1 MDAISP
7 KATSK
12 KSLEKKVSREE
23 AEEAVR
29 TLIKWA
35 GDNPKREGL
44 IDTPKRVVNAYEEFF
59 AGYNVSPEKV
69 LSKTFNDV
77 NGYDDIVMLK
87 NISLNSHCEHHM
99 VPIIGK
105 VHLAYIPVDKVVGI
119 SKLARVVDIFG
130 KRLQTQETMTKQ
142 IAETIQNSLKPKGV
156 AVYMVVFHD
165 CMRIRGVAKPDVSL
179 IASSLFVCFD
189 IFYQYKFGEDIFGFK
204 TLGSGRKLGGPFGD
218 DGGDWILLAQERESW
233 HKLEDKFAHNC
244 LSHDD

>member
-1 MDAISP
+1 MKKKEFKMDAISP
-7 KATSK
+7 KETSK
-12 KSLEKKVSREE
+12 ESLEKKVSRQE

-59 AGYNVSPEKV
+59 AGYSVSPEKV

-87 NISLNSHCEHHM
+87 NITLNSHCEHHM

-156 AVYMVVFHD
+156 AVYIEAFHE
-165 CMRIRGVAKPDVSL
+165 CMTTRGVAKPDVST
-179 IASSLFVCFD
+179 ITSSFLGD
-189 IFYQYKFGEDIFGFK
+189 FK
-204 TLGSGRKLGGPFGD
+204 TNEKMEKRFLDFINVK
-218 DGGDWILLAQERESW
+218 
-233 HKLEDKFAHNC
+233 
-244 LSHDD
+244 

>member
-7 KATSK
+7 KETSK
-12 KSLEKKVSREE
+12 ESLEKKVSRQE

-59 AGYNVSPEKV
+59 AGYGISPGKV

-87 NISLNSHCEHHM
+87 NITLNSHCEHHM

-105 VHLAYIPVDKVVGI
+105 VHLAYIPVNKVVGI

-142 IAETIQNSLKPKGV
+142 IADTIQNSLKPKGV
-156 AVYMVVFHD
+156 AVYIEAFHE
-165 CMRIRGVAKPDVSL
+165 CMTTRGVAKPDVST
-179 IASSLFVCFD
+179 ITSSFLGD
-189 IFYQYKFGEDIFGFK
+189 FK
-204 TLGSGRKLGGPFGD
+204 TNEKMEKRFLDFINVK
-218 DGGDWILLAQERESW
+218 
-233 HKLEDKFAHNC
+233 
-244 LSHDD
+244 